1 MKKWI
6 LDFLVKALLL
16 KVAEWQS
23 HHDTSIHSHHVFIKL
38 PLTHTVENLS
48 SVNSRLGS
56 HFNKTG
62 WIYH

>member
-23 HHDTSIHSHHVFIKL
+23 HRDTSIHSRHVFIKL
-38 PLTHTVENLS
+38 PLHTHSWKPLS
-48 SVNSRLGS
+48 SEQ
-56 HFNKTG
+56 
-62 WIYH
+62 